1 MHFIAK
7 ANFFPDVSSFGK
19 DAFCNERIRADVG
32 PSVVT

>member
-7 ANFFPDVSSFGK
+7 SNFFPLVSSFGK
-19 DAFCNERIRADVG
+19 DAFCNEPRADVG